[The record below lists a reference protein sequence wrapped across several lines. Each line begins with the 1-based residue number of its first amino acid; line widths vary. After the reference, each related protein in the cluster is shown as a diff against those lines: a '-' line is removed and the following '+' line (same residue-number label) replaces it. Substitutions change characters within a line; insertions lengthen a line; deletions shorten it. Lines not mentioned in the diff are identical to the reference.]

1 MRYNS
6 FRDPSR
12 AASDGGLFDTELVL
26 KPPPPYEP
34 EPADEAAEEDAL
46 RLAPLRGEGEEA
58 PPKRRRA
65 PSRRALVLSAWA
77 LALTAA
83 LGLGY
88 ATQAGRQPIGNV
100 DAPPGVAP
108 APDGLG
114 EPVTAPPIASDPS
127 RFTQAEAAPEVNPP
141 TDDARPQV
149 AQVAPE
155 PAAPPAAAPSVA
167 TPAAPPIT
175 LAQADGADQVQKRT
189 QATRTS
195 ALAPGEIDDSTPV
208 RRAKAPDK
216 PKAAKVESASAD
228 ARKTETASADSRK
241 AEKAPDTT
249 KAADTK
255 DLPQLKARMSRAYA
269 QAVKA
274 GTPRTVLKARQAEWA
289 VLYAKAEKKG
299 PAAVTALY
307 RARAAQLEAIAKKSA
322 KGQHTKA

>member
-1 MRYNS
+1 MRYNQ

-12 AASDGGLFDTELVL
+12 AAADGGLFDTELVL

-34 EPADEAAEEDAL
+34 EPAEEAEDEDAL
-46 RLAPLRGEGEEA
+46 RLAPLGEDV
-58 PPKRRRA
+58 PRKRRRA
-65 PSRRALVLSAWA
+65 RPSRRALVLSGWA

-88 ATQAGRQPIGNV
+88 ATQAGR
-100 DAPPGVAP
+100 PPSGEADTPPAVAP

-141 TDDARPQV
+141 TENPPPQV
-149 AQVAPE
+149 AQAAPE
-155 PAAPPAAAPSVA
+155 PAAPVSPGASLP
-167 TPAAPPIT
+167 
-175 LAQADGADQVQKRT
+175 LAQAESVDQAQKPAQAART
-189 QATRTS
+189 ATTAS
-195 ALAPGEIDDSTPV
+195 DEAHDVLPAKTT
-208 RRAKAPDK
+208 KAPDK
-216 PKAAKVESASAD
+216 PKTAKVEIEGAD
-228 ARKTETASADSRK
+228 PRPAKV
-241 AEKAPDTT
+241 EKASETT
-249 KAADTK
+249 KAADSK
-255 DLPQLKARMSRAYA
+255 DLPQLKARMNRAYA

-322 KGQHTKA
+322 KGHAKA

>member
-34 EPADEAAEEDAL
+34 EPAEDAAEEDAL
-46 RLAPLRGEGEEA
+46 RLAPLRGEGEEP

-65 PSRRALVLSAWA
+65 PPSRRALVLSGWA

-88 ATQAGRQPIGNV
+88 ATQAGRQPIGSA
-100 DAPPGVAP
+100 DAPPAVAP

-141 TDDARPQV
+141 TEDARPQV
-149 AQVAPE
+149 AQATPE
-155 PAAPPAAAPSVA
+155 PAPPPAAA
-167 TPAAPPIT
+167 TPAAAASAPMT
-175 LAQADGADQVQKRT
+175 LAQADGADQVQEPA

-195 ALAPGEIDDSTPV
+195 ALAPDEADDAAPV
-208 RRAKAPDK
+208 KKAKEPDK
-216 PKAAKVESASAD
+216 PKAAKVE
-228 ARKTETASADSRK
+228 TASAASRTVK
-241 AEKAPDTT
+241 AASDTT
-249 KAADTK
+249 KPADAK

-322 KGQHTKA
+322 KGQHAKA